1 MIIKD
6 LIKLVLENKDNIKY
20 VEDML
25 KLKYGLYDTTELKE
39 CEDSKQLKQKQLQR
53 HEDIAW
59 DCIDKLGELA
69 DMIGVIELNAEN
81 VKVYDKFTEIIEEL
95 KKIEG

>member
-25 KLKYGLYDTTELKE
+25 KLKYDLYDTSELKDY
-39 CEDSKQLKQKQLQR
+39 EDNKQLQQ

-69 DMIGVIELNAEN
+69 DLIGVIELTSEN
-81 VKVYDKFTEIIEEL
+81 YKVYDKFTEIIEEL
-95 KKIEG
+95 KKIGATNE

>member
-20 VEDML
+20 VEDIL
-25 KLKYGLYDTTELKE
+25 QLKYGLYDTSELKDY
-39 CEDSKQLKQKQLQR
+39 EDSKQQQQ
-53 HEDIAW
+53 HENIAW

-69 DMIGVIELNAEN
+69 DLIGVIESTPDNA
-81 VKVYDKFTEIIEEL
+81 KVYDKFTEIIEEL
-95 KKIEG
+95 KKIEVSA